1 MNKKID
7 PFKEVKGLF
16 YGFLLVEKQLNKLE
30 KIVGDYVNKNNKFK
44 KYNNKYSSVVN
55 KEDYYLEQFN
65 NTYLFHKFKNK
76 Y

>member
-30 KIVGDYVNKNNKFK
+30 KIVGDYVNKDNKFK
-44 KYNNKYSSVVN
+44 EYNNKYSSVVN

-65 NTYLFHKFKNK
+65 NTYWFHKFKNK